1 MIDARYETRIDVTGV
16 GMLQIRCLTPADGDL
31 LYQFFQ
37 ALSERSRAW
46 FRPCR

>member
-1 MIDARYETRIDVTGV
+1 VIDARYETRIHVPAV
-16 GMLQIRCLTPADGDL
+16 GTLNVRCLTPGDGDL